1 MGLHLVERTSKVIML
16 SKILALA
23 VFMASTQALTIKI
36 TPKANVEISECLAGT
51 SDWFGDYRL
60 DVTPWPIEVAAG
72 KDVTLDGEITIKQMI
87 EVGSKLAIKLTGEVP
102 VIGKIPIPCLE
113 INPGLHIGSC
123 TYDIGADLLPLLE
136 STGQCS
142 DFLPEGQ
149 ACSLPLNPGQYAAG
163 PAITVTLPE
172 IPDILIPILSPLKA
186 IGVEVTGMKA
196 DGTAVACLATVA
208 DITVG

>member
-1 MGLHLVERTSKVIML
+1 MGLHSVGITSTAIML

-23 VFMASTQALTIKI
+23 IFVASTHAMTLKI
-36 TPKANVEISECLAGT
+36 TPKVNVDIKECMAGT

-60 DVTPWPIEVAAG
+60 DVTPMPIEVAAG
-72 KDVTLDGEITIKQMI
+72 KDITLDGEITIKQII
-87 EVGSKLAIKLTGEVP
+87 EEGSTLALKLVGEVP

-113 INPGLHIGSC
+113 INPDLHLGSC

-142 DFLPEGQ
+142 ASLPEGQ

-186 IGVEVTGMKA
+186 IDVEVTGMKA